1 MISAEEKSRI
11 LINLLNTVDSIPIDF
26 SFVAKI
32 KVNREEENPYL
43 QRELGHISDIM
54 NNDNLEFLGINMNGY
69 DELSIYFISEDEQIF
84 ELFYETN
91 LGEVSLY
98 KINQV

>member
-1 MISAEEKSRI
+1 MISAEEKSSI
-11 LINLLNTVDSIPIDF
+11 LINLLTKVDSIPMDF
-26 SFVAKI
+26 NFVAKV

-43 QRELGHISDIM
+43 PRKLGHISDIM

-69 DELSIYFISEDEQIF
+69 DELSIYLMSEDEQIF

-91 LGEVSLY
+91 LGEVSIY
-98 KINQV
+98 KTNQS